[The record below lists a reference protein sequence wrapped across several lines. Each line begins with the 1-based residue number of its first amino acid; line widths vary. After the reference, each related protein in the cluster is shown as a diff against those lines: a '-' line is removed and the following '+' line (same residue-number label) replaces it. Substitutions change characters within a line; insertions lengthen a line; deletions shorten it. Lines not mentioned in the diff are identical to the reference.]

1 MKDAIKLILKTI
13 LRFIVFAIILFIIVG
28 IGYMVAEAIMCA
40 WMKYIENYTTDI
52 FILLYPLSIITVI
65 FLLSGYVAYKFKFVT
80 FKKGAIRQNILSVIF
95 ILLSLFW
102 IWTMIWFWFAIFYG
116 IFV

>member
-13 LRFIVFAIILFIIVG
+13 LKFIIFAILLFIIVG

-40 WMKYIENYTTDI
+40 WAEYLENYTTDI
-52 FILLYPLSIITVI
+52 FIFLYPATILTVI
-65 FLLSGYVAYKFKFVT
+65 LLLSGYVAYKFRFVI
-80 FKKGAIRQNILSVIF
+80 FKKGAILQNILSVIF
-95 ILLSLFW
+95 ILLSLIW
-102 IWTMIWFWFAIFYG
+102 IWAMIWFWFAIFYG